1 MVHFQASLGIQ
12 ILLNRGVFIPRYIS
26 VPVQRIN
33 DLISRSHIIYDYVG
47 GRLKKV
53 LGFAQEHG

>member
-1 MVHFQASLGIQ
+1 MVHIQASLGIQ

-26 VPVQRIN
+26 VPVQRII

-47 GRLKKV
+47 GCLKIV